1 MTIDHILEFIRSQN
15 EFIIYAILLI
25 SAYIE
30 NIFPPYPGDAI
41 TLSGAYLAGE
51 GNISYIGVLISVLAG
66 GIAGAMTLYFFG
78 RIKGRPFFET
88 GRGKYLIK
96 GNLGRIDVLFA
107 RYGNVIILF
116 SRFLAGIRSAVAV
129 AAGISEVDVKR
140 MAVLSTASIFIWNA
154 LLIGLM
160 IYTKSNWRKIV
171 ELIQHFNIVLI
182 SLGILILAIWIFRA
196 LWRKRK

>member
-1 MTIDHILEFIRSQN
+1 MTFDQILEFIRSQN
-15 EFIIYAILLI
+15 VFIIYAILLI
-25 SAYIE
+25 SAFIE

-96 GNLGRIDVLFA
+96 GNLGRIDTLFVK
-107 RYGNVIILF
+107 YGNVIILF

-140 MAVLSTASIFIWNA
+140 MAALSTISILVWNA

-171 ELIQHFNIVLI
+171 ELIQHFDIVLI
-182 SLGILILAIWIFRA
+182 SLGILILIIWIARA
-196 LWRKRK
+196 LWRRKK